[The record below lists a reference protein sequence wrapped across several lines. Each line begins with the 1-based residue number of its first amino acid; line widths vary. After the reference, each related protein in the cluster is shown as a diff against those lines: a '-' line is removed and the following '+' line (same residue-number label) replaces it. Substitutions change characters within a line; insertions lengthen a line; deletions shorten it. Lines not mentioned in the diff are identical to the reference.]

1 MSRTFPP
8 KSDNNYKS
16 SQETHTVT
24 PFVHLL
30 TNTRPCSSQL
40 FLLNGHTV
48 IETHVGNLQLTL
60 DITLDSVLCVTSF
73 TYNLLSVYKLLST
86 SSFII
91 SFTNTSCILQDLI
104 RRKETEIGR
113 SKDGLYVFSKS
124 RLHIMCPENTNI
136 CNNFSTKLVTVE
148 LLHAG
153 LGHVPLKVLKLLN
166 ISCLMH
172 ELPTCD
178 TCHIAKQSRM
188 KFDNNS
194 YKSLS
199 FDLVHADL
207 WGPYQLSL

>member
-1 MSRTFPP
+1 
-8 KSDNNYKS
+8 
-16 SQETHTVT
+16 
-24 PFVHLL
+24 
-30 TNTRPCSSQL
+30 
-40 FLLNGHTV
+40 
-48 IETHVGNLQLTL
+48 
-60 DITLDSVLCVTSF
+60 
-73 TYNLLSVYKLLST
+73 
-86 SSFII
+86 
-91 SFTNTSCILQDLI
+91 
-104 RRKETEIGR
+104 
-113 SKDGLYVFSKS
+113 
-124 RLHIMCPENTNI
+124 MCPENTNI